1 MEDFANILHRDY
13 GLKPGGKSAP
23 MAGGGAGHSRAGSSG
38 GSVGRSGSAPRMA
51 NDDVFGS
58 SVFNSA
64 PGNGGGARCVC
75 VFSRFLAGR
84 SVFFGCGWL
93 GGELCVV

>member
-38 GSVGRSGSAPRMA
+38 GSMGRSGSASRMA
-51 NDDVFGS
+51 SDDVFGGS
-58 SVFNSA
+58 GFNSV
-64 PGNGGGARCVC
+64 PVNGGGVRCV
-75 VFSRFLAGR
+75 VDE
-84 SVFFGCGWL
+84 WL
-93 GGELCVV
+93 